1 MKMNE
6 LVRGFITKRTL
17 LSDMELNAPLHE
29 AIYRL
34 EATDKLA
41 RELLESNKA
50 LLEDLVYW
58 PSLHDM
64 YERSYEYCCGVLGCF
79 LIAQFQSSEALCRT
93 AIEGA
98 VNLHYTSLGDSL
110 SKQIA
115 YFKNHL
121 ETERK
126 QNINWK
132 NSVASSSHSEELKQY
147 HFEKIDQKNIA
158 LNNYEDMLRE
168 SLSLVQVGFDDINE
182 KWPSIFDRFRAIND
196 EIGYR
201 TIYAALCSQA
211 HNDAEDAL
219 NKIYARVCASV
230 DGLDEAHFIEQ
241 YNFSLYMALMA
252 IKYHIFASAMY
263 IAKLEIS
270 AEPLIEHYK
279 KVMDAITLV
288 TENGPRLVREKITV
302 R

>member
-1 MKMNE
+1 MNE
-6 LVRGFITKRTL
+6 LVKDFINKRI
-17 LSDMELNAPLHE
+17 LSPDMELNTPLHE
-29 AIYRL
+29 AIYCL
-34 EATDKLA
+34 EATDDLV
-41 RELLESNKA
+41 RELLESNKEI
-50 LLEDLVYW
+50 LEDFVYW

-64 YERSYEYCCGVLGCF
+64 YERSYEYCCGVLGSF
-79 LIAQFQSSEALCRT
+79 LIGQFQSSEALCRT

-126 QNINWK
+126 QNANWK
-132 NSVASSSHSEELKQY
+132 SSIINSSHPDETKKY

-158 LNNYEDMLRE
+158 LENYEEMLRS
-168 SLSLVQVGFDDINE
+168 SLSLVQVSFDDINE
-182 KWPSIFDRFRAIND
+182 KWPSIFDRFREIND
-196 EIGYR
+196 EVGYR

-219 NKIYARVCASV
+219 NKIYARVCAGV
-230 DGLDEAHFIEQ
+230 DGLNEAHFIEQ
-241 YNFSLYMALMA
+241 YNFSLYMALIAM
-252 IKYHIFASAMY
+252 KYHIFASAMY

-270 AEPLIEHYK
+270 AKPLIENYN
-279 KVMDAITLV
+279 KVVSAITLV

-302 R
+302 K